1 MQYWDLEPLTEYYL
15 EDSFVLDVRATPGR
29 FSIMLDFV
37 LREGHPQYASP
48 LPGEQYC
55 YRKGR
60 LVFSGVKEI
69 SWSGQGRINPAIDAN
84 DEIDYGG
91 IDSFRIE
98 DNVYRLEG
106 DFGLVEV
113 SAASVGAELEEGM
126 TTGPKVS
133 S

>member
-1 MQYWDLEPLTEYYL
+1 MLDLQ
-15 EDSFVLDVRATPGR
+15 ATPGR
-29 FSIMLDFV
+29 FPIVLDFV
-37 LREGHPQYASP
+37 LRQGHPRYASP

-69 SWSGQGRINPAIDAN
+69 LWSGQGRINPAIDAR

-91 IDSFRIE
+91 IDSFIIE